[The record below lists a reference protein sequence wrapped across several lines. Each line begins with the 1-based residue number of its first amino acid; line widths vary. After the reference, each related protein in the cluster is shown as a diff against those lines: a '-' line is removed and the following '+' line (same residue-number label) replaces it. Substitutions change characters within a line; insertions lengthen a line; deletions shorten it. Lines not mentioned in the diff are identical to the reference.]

1 MRKKHDIFDSED
13 YGQAAAKDA
22 LAKLFRGFL
31 IDLGIRPITW
41 TKLLTRYVLNPLNGV
56 PRDKR
61 TIVRGNLPKALE
73 KDKITC
79 DSFMRGLRVLE
90 VDKADVYVVI
100 HRGNKRTLKK
110 VRVVLGDV
118 IENNMTI
125 STDASDNVAPDA
137 DVDAYIERVAR
148 TGKK

>member
-13 YGQAAAKDA
+13 YGQSVAKDA

-31 IDLGIRPITW
+31 IDLGIRPSTW

-73 KDKITC
+73 KDKITW

-118 IENNMTI
+118 IENNMTV
-125 STDASDNVAPDA
+125 STDASDNVSPDA